1 MGGLARTAPVL
12 AAFFA
17 AATLASIGLPGFAN
31 FWGELIIFVALWQF
45 SPWLTAAAAAGIII
59 SAVFGLRAMAQV
71 FFGPPTAA
79 FARVAAG
86 RPPVD
91 LRWSE
96 RWPALI
102 LLAALLFVGVWP
114 RAISHPLNQALQ
126 TLAPAV
132 AAAPAPGA
140 AKP

>member
-1 MGGLARTAPVL
+1 MAQSSRNTDRAREGLAKHS
-12 AAFFA
+12 
-17 AATLASIGLPGFAN
+17 SIGSTKA
-31 FWGELIIFVALWQF
+31 
-45 SPWLTAAAAAGIII
+45 
-59 SAVFGLRAMAQV
+59 
-71 FFGPPTAA
+71 GPPTAA

-86 RPPVD
+86 RPPAD

-140 AKP
+140 AKL